1 MKLYVLD
8 LYCVG
13 EIVCIVSLVSNLSF
27 IHSNFFFFFCGHLEY
42 APSQYQVGAKLFSIF
57 SMHLTFLCMG
67 GFVSFFHALSAL
79 SMYIVHLVYY
89 FRIVFIHFEYVA
101 TLVFLIVT

>member
-8 LYCVG
+8 LYCIG

-27 IHSNFFFFFCGHLEY
+27 IHSNFFSFVSGHLEY
-42 APSQYQVGAKLFSIF
+42 APSQYRVGAKLFSIF
-57 SMHLTFLCMG
+57 STHLSFSCMG

-79 SMYIVHLVYY
+79 PMYIVHLVYY
-89 FRIVFIHFEYVA
+89 SRIVSIHLEYVP

>member
-8 LYCVG
+8 LYCVR

-27 IHSNFFFFFCGHLEY
+27 IHSNFLPSFCGHLEY

-57 SMHLTFLCMG
+57 SMHLTFLCTG

-79 SMYIVHLVYY
+79 SMYIVHLLYY
-89 FRIVFIHFEYVA
+89 SRIVFIHLQYVA